1 MKVRTFMPLVAA
13 ALLAVL
19 VLAIGA
25 GTGAA
30 KTDVTAAPAPFKVAL
45 VTDIGGLDDR
55 SFNFLANKGLEQA
68 RKELKIEGR
77 VFISKSNADYV
88 PNLQRAARGG
98 YNLVI
103 SVGFLM
109 GDATAVVANRFPKT
123 KFAIIDNSG
132 AAKDFTKG
140 PKPTNIRGLLF
151 KEQEAGYL
159 VGYLAGLQAKNVPNG
174 AGVIAAVGGLKI
186 PPVDRFIAGYYV
198 GAKKAYPAVKVEHSY
213 SQDFVDQAKCK
224 EAALNHIANGA
235 TVVFQ
240 VAGQCGLGVLSA
252 AKERKVF
259 GIGVDADQ
267 GYLGNHV
274 LTSATK
280 KVNVAVFKTIEAAQA
295 QRAAFKTNFNAIF
308 TVKNDGVGYGKISS
322 RAQASWKTA
331 VESIRKQIAS
341 GKIKVTVQ
349 APPPVSG

>member
-1 MKVRTFMPLVAA
+1 MKVRTFMPLLAA
-13 ALLAVL
+13 ALIAVL
-19 VLAIGA
+19 TLALGA
-25 GTGAA
+25 GTGSA
-30 KTDVTAAPAPFKVAL
+30 KTDVKAAPAPYKVAL

-55 SFNFLANKGLEQA
+55 SFNFLANKGLAQA
-68 RKELKIEGR
+68 KTQLKIQGR

-88 PNLQRAARGG
+88 PNLSAAARGG

-109 GDATAVVANRFPKT
+109 GDATAAVAKRFPKT

-132 AAKDFTKG
+132 VSAELKG
-140 PKPTNIRGLLF
+140 KPKNVRGLLF

-159 VGYLAGLQAKNVPNG
+159 VGYLAGLQSKNVPNSS
-174 AGVIAAVGGLKI
+174 GVIAAVGGLKI
-186 PPVDRFIAGYYV
+186 PPVDRFIAGYYE

-252 AKERKVF
+252 AKEKGVF

-267 GYLGNHV
+267 GYLGSHV

-280 KVNVAVFKTIEAAQA
+280 KVDVAVFKTIEDAKAN
-295 QRAAFKTNFNAIF
+295 RAKFRTNFNTIF
-308 TVKNDGVGYGKISS
+308 TVKNNGVGYGKISS
-322 RAQASWKTA
+322 RAQASWRKA
-331 VESIRKQIAS
+331 LAGIRLQIAT
-341 GKIKVTVQ
+341 GKIKVT
-349 APPPVSG
+349 ATSPPASG

>member
-1 MKVRTFMPLVAA
+1 MKVRKLMPLLAA
-13 ALLAVL
+13 ALIAVL
-19 VLAIGA
+19 TLALGA

-30 KTDVTAAPAPFKVAL
+30 KTDVTAAPATFKVAL

-55 SFNFLANKGLEQA
+55 SFNFLANKGLVQA
-68 RKELKIEGR
+68 KKDLKVEGR

-109 GDATAVVANRFPKT
+109 GESTAVVAKRFPKT

-132 AAKDFTKG
+132 VSAELKG
-140 PKPTNIRGLLF
+140 KPTNVRGLLF

-159 VGYLAGLQAKNVPNG
+159 VGYLAGLQSKNVPNSS
-174 AGVIAAVGGLKI
+174 GVIAAVGGLKI
-186 PPVDRFIAGYYV
+186 PPVDRFLGGYYQ
-198 GAKKAYPAVKVEHSY
+198 GAKKAYPGVKVEHSY

-252 AKERKVF
+252 AKERNVF

-280 KVNVAVFKTIEAAQA
+280 RVDVAVFKTIEAAEA
-295 QRAAFKTNFNAIF
+295 QGAAFKTNFNAIF
-308 TVKNDGVGYGKISS
+308 TVKNNGVGYGKIST
-322 RAQASWKTA
+322 RAQASW
-331 VESIRKQIAS
+331 RKALAGVRLQIAS
-341 GKIKVTVQ
+341 GKIKVTQ
-349 APPPVSG
+349 QSPPPVNG